1 MNAMTS
7 GKTVQP
13 LSAFSPKAPEDLQSL
28 DISES
33 LVEELML
40 RRLYTIGISNLRS
53 LSSSLK
59 VSFLIIKTLFERLRK
74 QQLLFVTGM
83 DGGDYTFTLSAA
95 GRELAAT
102 RFDKSHYSGPAPVS
116 LGSYQAAVRSQ
127 TTEVNLNKQLLKE
140 ALSDLILT
148 DGFLDELGPAL
159 VSHTSLFLYGPTGNG
174 KTSVAERLSRV
185 YEDSILI
192 PYAVEFDGQI
202 IVLYD
207 PTVHQKVKIDYNGF
221 DPRWVKC
228 IRPCISVGGE
238 LEPNMLELQFD
249 ESSKIYAAPLQMKAN
264 NGMLIIDDF
273 GRQVISPRYLLNRWI
288 VPLDRRI
295 DYLTLRYGVKFQI
308 PFEML
313 VVFSTNLEPKELAEE
328 AFLRRIQNKV
338 YVGAVDAQVFSGIFK
353 RIVAGK
359 NLQCKAGSAEV
370 LRRLCIDLGGKE
382 LRACYPADILNILVS
397 VCRYDERPVEINRA
411 NLEKAA
417 TLYFTKTMTM
427 QQEPP

>member
-1 MNAMTS
+1 MNAVTS
-7 GKTVQP
+7 AKTIQP
-13 LSAFSPKAPEDLQSL
+13 LSAFSPKTPEDLQSL
-28 DISES
+28 DIPES

-40 RRLYTIGISNLRS
+40 RRLYTTGISSIRS

-59 VSFLIIKTLFERLRK
+59 VSFFIIKILFERLRK

-83 DGGDYTFTLSAA
+83 DGSDHNFTLSAA

-102 RFDKSHYSGPAPVS
+102 RFEKSHYSGPAPVS

-127 TTEVNLNKQLLKE
+127 TSKVNLNKQLLKE
-140 ALSDLILT
+140 KLSDLILT

-207 PTVHQKVKIDYNGF
+207 PAIHQKAKTDHNGF
-221 DPRWVKC
+221 DPRWVVC
-228 IRPCISVGGE
+228 ARPCISVGGE

-288 VPLDRRI
+288 VPLDRRV

-313 VVFSTNLEPKELAEE
+313 VVFATNLEPKELAEE

-338 YVGAVDAQVFSGIFK
+338 YVGAVDARVFRGIFK

-359 NLQCKAGSAEV
+359 NLECKAGSAEV
-370 LRRLCIDLGGKE
+370 LKRLCIDLGGKE

-397 VCRYDERPVEINRA
+397 ICRYDERPVEIDRA

-427 QQEPP
+427 Q

>member
-7 GKTVQP
+7 SKTIQP

-33 LVEELML
+33 YVEELML
-40 RRLYTIGISNLRS
+40 RRLYTIGISSIRS

-59 VSFLIIKTLFERLRK
+59 LSFLIIKTLFERLRK
-74 QQLLFVTGM
+74 QHLLIVTGM
-83 DGGDYTFTLSAA
+83 DGGDYSFTLTAA

-116 LGSYQAAVRSQ
+116 LASYQAAVRSQ
-127 TTEVNLNKQLLKE
+127 TTEVNLNRQSLKE
-140 ALSDLILT
+140 ALSDLVLT

-185 YEDSILI
+185 YKDSILI

-207 PTVHQKVKIDYNGF
+207 PAIHQRVKTDHNGF
-221 DPRWVKC
+221 DPRWVEC

-249 ESSKIYAAPLQMKAN
+249 ESSRIYAAPLQMKAN

-288 VPLDRRI
+288 VPLDRRV
-295 DYLTLRYGVKFQI
+295 DYLTLRYGAKFQI

-338 YVGAVDAQVFSGIFK
+338 YVGAVDAQVFRGIFK

-359 NLQCKAGSAEV
+359 NLKCEVGSAEV

-382 LRACYPADILNILVS
+382 LRACYPVDILNILIS
-397 VCRYDERPVEINRA
+397 ICRYDERPAEISKA

-417 TLYFTKTMTM
+417 TLYFTKSMTM
-427 QQEPP
+427 QQELP

>member
-7 GKTVQP
+7 AKTVQP

-28 DISES
+28 DIPES

-40 RRLYTIGISNLRS
+40 RRLYTIGISSIRS

-74 QQLLFVTGM
+74 QQILFVTGM
-83 DGGDYTFTLSAA
+83 DDGDYTFTLSEA

-116 LGSYQAAVRSQ
+116 LRSYQAAVRSQ
-127 TTEVNLNKQLLKE
+127 TSKVNLNKQLLKE
-140 ALSDLILT
+140 KLSDLILT

-185 YEDSILI
+185 YADSIII

-207 PTVHQKVKIDYNGF
+207 PAIHQKVKTDHNGF
-221 DPRWVKC
+221 DPRWVEC
-228 IRPCISVGGE
+228 IRPCIAVGGE

-273 GRQVISPRYLLNRWI
+273 GRQVISPHAHYR
-288 VPLDRRI
+288 
-295 DYLTLRYGVKFQI
+295 
-308 PFEML
+308 
-313 VVFSTNLEPKELAEE
+313 
-328 AFLRRIQNKV
+328 
-338 YVGAVDAQVFSGIFK
+338 
-353 RIVAGK
+353 
-359 NLQCKAGSAEV
+359 
-370 LRRLCIDLGGKE
+370 
-382 LRACYPADILNILVS
+382 
-397 VCRYDERPVEINRA
+397 
-411 NLEKAA
+411 
-417 TLYFTKTMTM
+417 
-427 QQEPP
+427 

>member
-1 MNAMTS
+1 MNFMPS
-7 GKTVQP
+7 GESVQVLP
-13 LSAFSPKAPEDLQSL
+13 AFSPMAPEDLQSL
-28 DISES
+28 DIPES
-33 LVEELML
+33 LLEELML
-40 RRLYTIGISNLRS
+40 RRLYTIGSSNIKS

-59 VSFLIIKTLFERLRK
+59 VSFLIIKAVFERLRR
-74 QQLLFVTGM
+74 QHLLLVTGM
-83 DGGDYTFTLSAA
+83 DGGDYTFTLSQA

-116 LGSYQAAVRSQ
+116 LRGYQAAVKSQ
-127 TTEVNLNKQLLKE
+127 TAKVNLNRQLLKE
-140 ALSDLILT
+140 TLSDLILT

-185 YEDSILI
+185 YEDSILV

-207 PTVHQKVKIDYNGF
+207 PAIHQRVTKDCNGL
-221 DPRWVKC
+221 DPRWVEC
-228 IRPCISVGGE
+228 LRPCISVGGE

-288 VPLDRRI
+288 VPLDRRV

-308 PFEML
+308 PFDML

-338 YVGAVDAQVFSGIFK
+338 YVSAVDARVFGGIFQ
-353 RIVAGK
+353 RTVADK
-359 NLQCKAGSAEV
+359 NLQCNADSAEV
-370 LRRLCIDLGGKE
+370 LRRLCIDLGGEE
-382 LRACYPADILNILVS
+382 LRACYPADILNILIS

-411 NLEKAA
+411 NLERAA
-417 TLYFTKTMTM
+417 TLYFTKTMTL
-427 QQEPP
+427 Q

>member
-1 MNAMTS
+1 MTAMTS
-7 GKTVQP
+7 AKTVQP
-13 LSAFSPKAPEDLQSL
+13 LSAFALKAPEDLQSL
-28 DISES
+28 DIPES

-40 RRLYTIGISNLRS
+40 RRLYTIGSSSIKS

-59 VSFLIIKTLFERLRK
+59 VSSLIIKILFERLRK
-74 QQLLFVTGM
+74 QQLLIVTGM
-83 DGGDYTFTLSAA
+83 DGDDYTFTISEA
-95 GRELAAT
+95 GRELAVT
-102 RFDKSHYSGPAPVS
+102 RFDKSHYTGPAPVS
-116 LGSYQAAVRSQ
+116 LESYQAAVRSQ
-127 TTEVNLNKQLLKE
+127 TANVSLNKQILKE
-140 ALSDLILT
+140 ALADLVLT

-159 VSHTSLFLYGPTGNG
+159 VSQTSLFLYGPTGNG

-185 YEDSILI
+185 YEDRILI

-207 PTVHQKVKIDYNGF
+207 PAVHQRVKTDYNGA
-221 DPRWVKC
+221 DPRWVEC
-228 IRPCISVGGE
+228 FRPCITVGGE

-288 VPLDRRI
+288 VPLDRQV

-313 VVFSTNLEPKELAEE
+313 VVFSTNIEPRELAEE
-328 AFLRRIQNKV
+328 AFLRRLKNKV
-338 YVGAVDAQVFSGIFK
+338 YVSEVDDQVFSEIFK
-353 RIVAGK
+353 RFVGGK
-359 NLQCKAGSAEV
+359 SLQCRADSAEF
-370 LRRLCIDLGGKE
+370 LRRLCIDLGGNE
-382 LRACYPADILNILVS
+382 LRACYPTDILNILIS
-397 VCRYDERPVEINRA
+397 ICKYDERPVEINRA
-411 NLEKAA
+411 NLERAA

-427 QQEPP
+427 Q